1 MKVHFF
7 SGNKAISDAAFDGCT
22 GLRGDVE
29 WRRFSLTDQAA
40 RDAYNAEAPEA
51 DIIISFLNSFIFRE
65 EHLARA
71 KQAYNIHPSTPQ
83 HPGQDPQHWTIYDG
97 TFVSGA
103 TLHRISREV
112 DAGAILDVVEKT
124 VPEESRPGE
133 IDRQSENMALALLFR
148 RLDDILAGN
157 LQPIDRQWSAENY
170 RRRSDFVS
178 ICQIP
183 SDIEPEELER
193 RIRCF
198 HMPSYRN
205 RLQTVICD
213 RRFVYAGDADPKAD

>member
-51 DIIISFLNSFIFRE
+51 DIIISFLNPFVFRD
-65 EHLARA
+65 EHLART

-103 TLHRISREV
+103 TLHRMTRKV
-112 DAGAILDVVEKT
+112 DAGAILDVVEKKL
-124 VPEESRPGE
+124 PDDSLPAD

-157 LQPIDRQWSAENY
+157 LEPIDRQWSADRY
-170 RRRSDFVS
+170 RKRADFIK

-183 SDIEPEELER
+183 ADIDAAELEY

-198 HMPSYRN
+198 HAPSYKN
-205 RLQTVICD
+205 RLQTVICG
-213 RRFVYAGDADPKAD
+213 RRFVYAGDAEPEDE